1 MATSLCSYEEKS
13 IKIEIYGGCNEIGGN
28 SVVILDRGSDRKIVF
43 DNGILSAQQSYGQSG
58 LYRLKR
64 SLKMLMLCI

>member
-13 IKIEIYGGCNEIGGN
+13 IKIEIYSGCNEIGGN

-43 DNGILSAQQSYGQSG
+43 DNGIRFSILRKF
-58 LYRLKR
+58 YRGSISPLGTAE
-64 SLKMLMLCI
+64 L